1 MILVYN
7 NKLFFAEKNRR
18 QNHQM
23 KIKKIA
29 LFAAMIIVGVVA
41 QAQPRQVVDG
51 IVAVVG
57 KTIIRHSDIEQAYT
71 QVRLHQG
78 IQNAQVERCK
88 LLENMLVSKMLI
100 HKGMIDSVEV
110 SDDRVEKEVDRY
122 LKAAVLQAGGKDKL
136 REVFNYSY
144 DELHDQYFDIIH
156 DRMMSQQVEYE
167 LTENVNVT
175 PAEVSEFFAQYNA
188 DSLPEIPTQYE
199 VSEIVIEP
207 TISEAERDRV
217 RDELNQLR
225 ERILKGENFSM
236 LAKLYSQDPGS
247 ASKGGELGF
256 FGRESMVAEF
266 ESAAFALKP
275 GEVSPI
281 VETQFGFHIIQ
292 LIERRGNTINVRH
305 ILMQPKTSSEDLLR
319 ARITLDSLAQ
329 EIRQG
334 KITFEDAA
342 KRYSDGASKNQG
354 GAVTNPYEGSS
365 RFDKETFNQLY
376 PGIGIVAMDEGEVSN
391 ATAFTTTENKQAYCL
406 VKLTK
411 KIPSHKANLVDD
423 YDRIYNAAL
432 QSAKTKK
439 LYDWCNRM
447 VRTTYVRI
455 SDEYKDCPDFQVNW
469 NRGSLY
475 GD

>member
-1 MILVYN
+1 MCMAV
-7 NKLFFAEKNRR
+7 
-18 QNHQM
+18 
-23 KIKKIA
+23 
-29 LFAAMIIVGVVA
+29 

-57 KTIIRHSDIEQAYT
+57 KTIVRHSDIEQAYT

-78 IQNAQVERCK
+78 MQNAKIERCK
-88 LLENMLVSKMLI
+88 LLENMLVSKLLV

-110 SDDRVEKEVDRY
+110 SEDQVEREVQRF
-122 LKAAVLQAGGKDKL
+122 LQAAVLQAGGKDKL
-136 REVFNYSY
+136 RQVFNYSY
-144 DELHDQYFDIIH
+144 DELHDQYFDILH
-156 DRMMSQQVEYE
+156 DRILSQQVEYE
-167 LTENVNVT
+167 LTQNVNVT
-175 PAEVSEFFAQYNA
+175 PAEVAEYFAQYDA

-207 TISEAERDRV
+207 TVSEAERDRV
-217 RDELNQLR
+217 REELSLLR
-225 ERILKGENFSM
+225 ERVLKGENFSM

-256 FGRESMVAEF
+256 FGRGQMVGEF

-275 GEVSPI
+275 GEVSPV

-292 LIERRGNTINVRH
+292 LIERRGNTINARH

-329 EIRQG
+329 ELRQG
-334 KITFEDAA
+334 SITFEEAA
-342 KRYSDGASKNQG
+342 KRYSDGVSKNQG
-354 GAVTNPYEGSS
+354 GSVSNPMDGGS
-365 RFDKETFNQLY
+365 RLDKETFNQLY

-391 ATAFTTTENKQAYCL
+391 ATAITTNENKQAYCL
-406 VKLTK
+406 VKLNK
-411 KIPSHKANLVDD
+411 KILAHKANLTDD

-432 QSAKTKK
+432 QSAKAKK
-439 LYDWCNRM
+439 VYEWCNRM

-455 SDEYKDCPDFQVNW
+455 ADEYKDCPGFQVDW
-469 NRGSLY
+469 NQGSLY
-475 GD
+475 DNNK

>member
-1 MILVYN
+1 MCMAV
-7 NKLFFAEKNRR
+7 
-18 QNHQM
+18 
-23 KIKKIA
+23 
-29 LFAAMIIVGVVA
+29 

-57 KTIIRHSDIEQAYT
+57 KTIVRHSDIEQAYT

-78 IQNAQVERCK
+78 MQNAKVERCK
-88 LLENMLVSKMLI
+88 LLENMLVSKLLV

-110 SDDRVEKEVDRY
+110 SEDQVEREVQRY
-122 LKAAVLQAGGKDKL
+122 LQAAVLQAGGKDKL
-136 REVFNYSY
+136 RQVFNYSY
-144 DELHDQYFDIIH
+144 DELHDQYFDILH
-156 DRMMSQQVEYE
+156 DRILSQQVEYE
-167 LTENVNVT
+167 LTQNVNVT
-175 PAEVSEFFAQYNA
+175 PAEVAEYFAQYDL

-207 TISEAERDRV
+207 TVSEAERDRV
-217 RDELNQLR
+217 REELSLLR
-225 ERILKGENFSM
+225 ERVLKGENFSM

-256 FGRESMVAEF
+256 FGRGQMVGEF

-275 GEVSPI
+275 GEVSPV

-292 LIERRGNTINVRH
+292 LIERRGNTINARH

-329 EIRQG
+329 ELRKG
-334 KITFEDAA
+334 SITFEEAA
-342 KRYSDGASKNQG
+342 KRYSDGVSKNQG
-354 GAVTNPYEGSS
+354 GSVSNPMDGGS
-365 RFDKETFNQLY
+365 RLDKETFNQLY

-391 ATAFTTTENKQAYCL
+391 ATAITTNENKQAYCL
-406 VKLTK
+406 VKLNK
-411 KIPSHKANLVDD
+411 KILAHKANLTDD

-432 QSAKTKK
+432 QSAKAKK
-439 LYDWCNRM
+439 VYEWCNRM

-455 SDEYKDCPDFQVNW
+455 ADEYKDCPGFQVDW
-469 NRGSLY
+469 NQGSLY
-475 GD
+475 DNNK